1 MAASGVIGLDIG
13 ASGVRA
19 VEVTLSKQGDLA
31 LKRFGQRALPVGAV
45 RGGIALDGVAVTRA
59 VKELWKESA
68 FVAKRVNISVN
79 SGQVAVRKVSLPAM
93 DASERQ
99 QALPFLVRD
108 VVPIPLDRAILDFIP
123 TGAIDD
129 SGKQTGLLIAIPS
142 EGVTGIV
149 RAVEKAGLD
158 VHAVDLGALSVL
170 RALSRREEPGVSAV
184 IDLGATMTTVI
195 VQVNGVP
202 LMVRSVARGG
212 DEITDTLSERLGI
225 SRPEAEEQKRQVGL
239 SDSIDPGV
247 AGVVRGAIGPLLSEI
262 RSSLA
267 YFSSSHADQQVQQI
281 RLTGGA
287 SGLSG
292 LRDAIARQQE
302 LPVTIA
308 DPLEHIAPP
317 AGGTNIALFSATSAS
332 AIGLTLG
339 GTHDQSRNST
349 RSRSTDLAQ
358 RLRSRASK
366 PAAAVDPA
374 VEDGEADPSLV
385 AGGDGGGSAARGGWL
400 RRSGSRD

>member
-1 MAASGVIGLDIG
+1 
-13 ASGVRA
+13 
-19 VEVTLSKQGDLA
+19 
-31 LKRFGQRALPVGAV
+31 
-45 RGGIALDGVAVTRA
+45 
-59 VKELWKESA
+59 
-68 FVAKRVNISVN
+68 
-79 SGQVAVRKVSLPAM
+79 
-93 DASERQ
+93 
-99 QALPFLVRD
+99 
-108 VVPIPLDRAILDFIP
+108 
-123 TGAIDD
+123 
-129 SGKQTGLLIAIPS
+129 
-142 EGVTGIV
+142 
-149 RAVEKAGLD
+149 
-158 VHAVDLGALSVL
+158 
-170 RALSRREEPGVSAV
+170 
-184 IDLGATMTTVI
+184 
-195 VQVNGVP
+195 VNGVP

-349 RSRSTDLAQ
+349 RSRNIDLAQ

-385 AGGDGGGSAARGGWL
+385 AGGDGGGSASRGGWL
-400 RRSGSRD
+400 RRSGSRN